1 MVKDLL
7 FATGKEIFS
16 LNRNELMKIIANIE
30 SKVKMLDQMVG
41 VEFASKML
49 NQDLMVIAPLDIHL
63 QEKLT

>member
-1 MVKDLL
+1 MVKDQL
-7 FATGKEIFS
+7 FAIGKEIFS

-30 SKVKMLDQMVG
+30 SKVKMLDQMDGVG
-41 VEFASKML
+41 FASKML